1 MRKSKTANLIVN
13 LSCLGLLSLL
23 PMSLSAAMTSEAVA
37 SLIARSENGD
47 SFSQMLLGKCYAEG
61 NGVARDEAEAIRWYR
76 LAAAAG
82 QGRAN
87 LMLGNAY
94 RDGKGVVKDEV
105 ESYVYYAFSGDAL
118 GGREKDALDLNL
130 APELRLRCQQG
141 VRARWQAIIDAEQ
154 VNWRKKHPK
163 DALSFDNMKT
173 QAEQG
178 DATAQVRLSI
188 YYTSNISQGGFRE
201 CSPEEARRN
210 LIEAAKWCRLAA
222 EQGHSGAQTSYALCC
237 AEGKGVMVDNV
248 EAAKWLRKAANQ
260 GDMFGQYL
268 LGNAYAK
275 GAGVEKNLVQAVKWY
290 RLSNRDYP
298 DGYIP
303 ESYSHLEAAELRLSQ
318 YLLVRAAAE
327 RGDAPAQYVLANA
340 YADGTDVARDPTE
353 AVSWCRKSADL
364 GNDSARKALPV
375 LEASAHSYK
384 LIREAA
390 ELGDPDA
397 QLALGNIYEQF
408 DRDEVGAR
416 KWWRKAAE
424 QGHVAAQEKIGM
436 DCLSSYLLNDECQG
450 VEWLTKAAKGGAGFY
465 ALRGVG
471 DAYAGTYRHG
481 GSRQIKN
488 AVPKDLIE
496 GYAYLNLASQ
506 LREPNDL
513 FAGILRHQL
522 VEMQKTISPEASL
535 RLLKRIKEL
544 KDDLAASAADYA
556 KRQAASRLQESIGAR
571 KPLFDAIAASESA
584 IHHRLYE
591 QQHSGNGVTRD
602 KAQAVSWYRKAAE
615 QGDAKVQYFLGVC
628 YYYGEG
634 VAKDDVEAVKWWR
647 QAAEQGDANAQYYLG
662 VCYFKG
668 EGVAK
673 DEIEAYGYWNLA
685 GMTDDDVGILKAM
698 LEKKMSPGRIAAGK
712 KRTIELQKEIEAKM
726 AAKKV
731 EDDKKAGK

>member
-1 MRKSKTANLIVN
+1 MVVN
-13 LSCLGLLSLL
+13 LSYLGLLSLL
-23 PMSLSAAMTSEAVA
+23 PMSLSAAMTSEQVA

-47 SFSQMLLGKCYAEG
+47 RYSQVRLGECYAEG

-82 QGRAN
+82 EGRAN

-94 RDGKGVVKDEV
+94 RDGKGVAKDEV
-105 ESYVYYAFSGDAL
+105 ESYVCYVFSGDAL
-118 GGREKDALDLNL
+118 GGREMDALDLNL

-141 VRARWQAIIDAEQ
+141 VKARWQAIIDAEQ
-154 VNWRKKHPK
+154 VNWRKRHPK
-163 DALSFDNMKT
+163 DALSFDNLKT
-173 QAEQG
+173 KAEQG
-178 DATAQVRLSI
+178 DAIAQARLSK
-188 YYTSNISQGGFRE
+188 YYISNISMQGGFRDGTLTHFLF
-201 CSPEEARRN
+201 PEEARRN

-222 EQGHSGAQTSYALCC
+222 EQGDAGAQTSYALCC
-237 AEGKGVMVDNV
+237 AQGKGVMVDNV

-268 LGNAYAK
+268 LGNAYAE

-290 RLSNRDYP
+290 RLSNRRYP
-298 DGYIP
+298 GGYIP

-375 LEASAHSYK
+375 LEASAHGYK

-424 QGHVAAQEKIGM
+424 QGHVAAQGKIGM
-436 DCLSSYLLNDECQG
+436 DCMSSYLLNDECQG

-465 ALRGVG
+465 ALRRVG
-471 DAYAGTYRHG
+471 DAYAGTHRHG
-481 GSRQIKN
+481 GSRQTEN

-496 GYAYLNLASQ
+496 GYAYLTLASQ
-506 LREPNDL
+506 LLEPNDP
-513 FAGILRHQL
+513 FAGMLQHQL
-522 VEMQKTISPEASL
+522 VEMQKTISPAASL
-535 RLLKRIKEL
+535 RLQQRIKEL

-556 KRQAASRLQESIGAR
+556 NRKAASRSLESHGAR
-571 KPLFDAIAASESA
+571 TPLLRAIAASESA
-584 IHHRLYE
+584 IRDRMYK
-591 QQHSGNGVTRD
+591 QQD
-602 KAQAVSWYRKAAE
+602 KR
-615 QGDAKVQYFLGVC
+615 QG
-628 YYYGEG
+628 
-634 VAKDDVEAVKWWR
+634 R
-647 QAAEQGDANAQYYLG
+647 
-662 VCYFKG
+662 
-668 EGVAK
+668 
-673 DEIEAYGYWNLA
+673 
-685 GMTDDDVGILKAM
+685 
-698 LEKKMSPGRIAAGK
+698 
-712 KRTIELQKEIEAKM
+712 
-726 AAKKV
+726 
-731 EDDKKAGK
+731 

>member
-1 MRKSKTANLIVN
+1 MIVN
-13 LSCLGLLSLL
+13 LSCLGLLILL
-23 PMSLSAAMTSEAVA
+23 PMSLPAAMASEAVA
-37 SLIARSENGD
+37 RLIARSENGD
-47 SFSQMLLGKCYAEG
+47 SYSQMLLGKCYAEG

-82 QGRAN
+82 EGRAN

-118 GGREKDALDLNL
+118 SSREMDVLDLNL
-130 APELRLRCQQG
+130 TPELRLRCQQG

-188 YYTSNISQGGFRE
+188 YYTSNISMQGGFRE
-201 CSPEEARRN
+201 GSLTNFLFPEEARRN

-222 EQGHSGAQTSYALCC
+222 EQGHAGAQTSYALCC
-237 AEGKGVMVDNV
+237 ANGKGVMVDNV

-290 RLSNRDYP
+290 RLSNREYP
-298 DGYIP
+298 AGYIP
-303 ESYSHLEAAELRLSQ
+303 DSHSSLEAAELRLSQ
-318 YLLVRAAAE
+318 YLLVHTAAE
-327 RGDAPAQYVLANA
+327 RGDAPAQYVLAKA

-353 AVSWCRKSADL
+353 ALSWCRKSAGL
-364 GNDSARKALPV
+364 GNDSARKALPG
-375 LEASAHSYK
+375 LEASAHGYK

-390 ELGDPDA
+390 EHGDPDA
-397 QLALGNIYEQF
+397 QLALGNIYEMF
-408 DRDEVGAR
+408 DRDAEGAR
-416 KWWRKAAE
+416 KWWLKAAE
-424 QGHVAAQEKIGM
+424 QGHVAAQEKIGQ
-436 DCLSSYLLNDECQG
+436 DCLRGYLYNDECQG

-471 DAYAGTYRHG
+471 DAYAGTYRRG

-506 LREPNDL
+506 LREPNDPMV
-513 FAGILRHQL
+513 RMVQRQL
-522 VEMQKTISPEASL
+522 DEMQKTISPEASL

-556 KRQAASRLQESIGAR
+556 KRQAASRSLESLGAR
-571 KPLFDAIAASESA
+571 KPLFDAIAASKSA
-584 IHHRLYE
+584 IHLRLYE
-591 QQHSGNGVTRD
+591 QQD
-602 KAQAVSWYRKAAE
+602 KP
-615 QGDAKVQYFLGVC
+615 QG
-628 YYYGEG
+628 
-634 VAKDDVEAVKWWR
+634 R
-647 QAAEQGDANAQYYLG
+647 
-662 VCYFKG
+662 
-668 EGVAK
+668 
-673 DEIEAYGYWNLA
+673 
-685 GMTDDDVGILKAM
+685 
-698 LEKKMSPGRIAAGK
+698 
-712 KRTIELQKEIEAKM
+712 
-726 AAKKV
+726 
-731 EDDKKAGK
+731 